1 MTKITLED
9 VRKVALLARLELPD
23 EEIKVY
29 TEQLEKILGYVE
41 QLEKVDTEKVVPTTR
56 AVEVINVL
64 REDSLEESSI
74 REELLSLAPSRE
86 GDFFK
91 VPKILVE

>member
-41 QLEKVDTEKVVPTTR
+41 QLEKVDTEKVIPTTR

>member
-9 VRKVALLARLELPD
+9 VRKVAQLARLELPD

>member
-9 VRKVALLARLELPD
+9 VRKVAQLARLELPD
-23 EEIKVY
+23 EEIKIY

-56 AVEVINVL
+56 AVEVTNVL
-64 REDSLEESSI
+64 REDSLEESNI
-74 REELLSLAPSRE
+74 REELLSLAPNRE

-91 VPKILVE
+91 VPKILTE

>member
-9 VRKVALLARLELPD
+9 VRKVAQLARLELPD

-29 TEQLEKILGYVE
+29 TEQLEEILGYVE